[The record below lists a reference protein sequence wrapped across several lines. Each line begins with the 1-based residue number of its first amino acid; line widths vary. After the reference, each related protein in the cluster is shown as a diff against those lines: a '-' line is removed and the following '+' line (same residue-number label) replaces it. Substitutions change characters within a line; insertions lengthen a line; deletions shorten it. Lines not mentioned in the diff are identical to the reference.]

1 MQYVRKS
8 NDSGVQGV
16 RYLETA
22 NRITRVPKTDNDV
35 VSSLTLAAFSALR
48 YIRYAD
54 PEMQEAIV
62 SSDKI
67 E

>member
-16 RYLETA
+16 RYR
-22 NRITRVPKTDNDV
+22 NSKSITRVPNTDNDV
-35 VSSLTLAAFSALR
+35 VSSLTLAAFPALR

-54 PEMQEAIV
+54 PEMQEATV

>member
-1 MQYVRKS
+1 VREP
-8 NDSGVQGV
+8 N
-16 RYLETA
+16 
-22 NRITRVPKTDNDV
+22 TDNDV
-35 VSSLTLAAFSALR
+35 VSSLTLAAFPALR

>member
-35 VSSLTLAAFSALR
+35 VSSLTLAAFPALR
-48 YIRYAD
+48 IRYAD